1 MKGKRK
7 SKRAQAPF
15 IVADSSRITC
25 HIGAAGVAP
34 GFPHGLG
41 HSLDDCGLQRCGG
54 VVIHVDLP
62 GRRENRQP
70 VKGREAGCGQPR
82 SGGSQRGS
90 SASRLKA
97 QVEHQASVLHVLP
110 PGGRCHGFQSPG
122 TRPTLDGHNFPST
135 RLQISSPPPGRNCP
149 WLGAHSPGGF
159 RMTSS
164 HQLQAL
170 LLGVRVLWLPPP
182 SWLSPGI
189 LSLGQACTFSYFSL
203 PRSPPHRD
211 FSKS

>member
-7 SKRAQAPF
+7 AKRAQAPF
-15 IVADSSRITC
+15 IVTDSSRITC

-82 SGGSQRGS
+82 SRGSQLES

-122 TRPTLDGHNFPST
+122 TRPTLDGHNFPQYKAAN
-135 RLQISSPPPGRNCP
+135 RQPSSRKELPLARGTFP
-149 WLGAHSPGGF
+149 WG
-159 RMTSS
+159 
-164 HQLQAL
+164 
-170 LLGVRVLWLPPP
+170 LPD
-182 SWLSPGI
+182 
-189 LSLGQACTFSYFSL
+189 
-203 PRSPPHRD
+203 D
-211 FSKS
+211 F